1 LTAKADAVRAL
12 LLYNPTATTTTP
24 AVIDVIT
31 RALAGALDLEA
42 VPTKRRNHAGFLG
55 AGAADEGY
63 EVVIVL
69 GGDGTVNEVIQGIA
83 TTDVALAIIPGGST
97 NVLAR
102 SLGVPN
108 EPIAATTAILRNLAD
123 DEVRTVNLGLAN
135 DRYFAFHAGFGFDA
149 DVVRRVEQRYHLK
162 RTVRQASFIWCTL
175 QAVAGSSPIR
185 RARIRVRTEDN
196 PLLSEQRWV
205 VCANARPYTYLGH
218 RAADLCP
225 VADISADLAMT
236 ALSRLS
242 TTAILRVARTALT
255 SDDVGRLRFV
265 DLLSDLPAVI
275 CEADRP
281 LPLQL
286 DGDYVGEVD
295 RVVFHSVREALR
307 VVA

>member
-1 LTAKADAVRAL
+1 VRAL
-12 LLYNPTATTTTP
+12 LLYNPTATTTNP

-31 RALAGALDLEA
+31 RALGGALDLEA
-42 VPTKRRNHAGFLG
+42 VPTKRRNHAGFLA

-102 SLGVPN
+102 SLGLPN
-108 EPIAATTAILRNLAD
+108 DPIAATTTILRHLAD
-123 DEVRTVNLGLAN
+123 DRVRRVNLGLAN

-149 DVVRRVEQRYHLK
+149 EVVRQVEQRYHLK

-175 QAVAGSSPIR
+175 QAFAGAAPVR
-185 RARIRVRTEDN
+185 RARIRVRTRDN

-205 VCANARPYTYLGH
+205 VCANARPYTYLGR

-225 VADISADLAMT
+225 VADISGDLALT

-242 TTAILRVARTALT
+242 AMALLRTARTALT
-255 SDDVGRLRFV
+255 SSDVGRLRFV
-265 DLLSDLPAVI
+265 ELLSDLPEVI

-286 DGDYVGEVD
+286 DGDYVGDTD
-295 RVVFHSVREALR
+295 RVEFLSVRDALR

>member
-1 LTAKADAVRAL
+1 MRAL
-12 LLYNPTATTTTP
+12 LLYNPTATTTSP

-31 RALAGALDLEA
+31 RALGGALHLEA

-63 EVVIVL
+63 DVVIVL

-83 TTDVALAIIPGGST
+83 MTDVALAIIPGGST

-102 SLGVPN
+102 SLGLPN
-108 EPIAATTAILRNLAD
+108 EPIAATTTILRHLAD

-149 DVVRRVEQRYHLK
+149 DVVRRVEQRSHLK
-162 RTVRQASFIWCTL
+162 RTVRQASFVWCTL
-175 QAVAGSSPIR
+175 QAIAGSSSTR

-218 RAADLCP
+218 RAVDLCP
-225 VADISADLAMT
+225 VADISADLALA

-242 TTAILRVARTALT
+242 VMAILRVARTALT
-255 SDDVGRLRFV
+255 SDGVGRLRFV
-265 DLLSDLPAVI
+265 DLLSDLPEVI
-275 CEADRP
+275 CEADRL

-286 DGDYVGEVD
+286 DGDYVGETD
-295 RVVFHSVREALR
+295 RVVFRSVRDALR

>member
-1 LTAKADAVRAL
+1 MRGL
-12 LLYNPTATTTTP
+12 LLYNPTATTTNP

-31 RALAGALDLEA
+31 RALGGALDLEA

-69 GGDGTVNEVIQGIA
+69 GGDGTVNEVVQGLA

-102 SLGVPN
+102 SLGMPN
-108 EPIAATTAILRNLAD
+108 EPIAATTAILRRLAD
-123 DEVRTVNLGLAN
+123 DGVRTVNLGLAN
-135 DRYFAFHAGFGFDA
+135 ERYFTFHAGFGLDA
-149 DVVRRVEQRYHLK
+149 DVVHRVEQRSHLK
-162 RTVRQASFIWCTL
+162 RTVRQASFVWCAL
-175 QAVAGSSPIR
+175 QAVGASSPAG
-185 RARIRVRTEDN
+185 RARIRVRTRDN

-205 VCANARPYTYLGH
+205 VCANARPYTYLG
-218 RAADLCP
+218 RRPADLCP
-225 VADISADLAMT
+225 VADITADLALT

-242 TTAILRVARTALT
+242 PMAVLRTARTALT
-255 SDDVGRLRFV
+255 SADVGRLPFV
-265 DLLSDLPAVI
+265 DLLSDLPEVI

-286 DGDYVGEVD
+286 DGDYIGETD
-295 RVVFHSVREALR
+295 HVVFRSVRNALH

>member
-1 LTAKADAVRAL
+1 MRAL
-12 LLYNPTATTTTP
+12 LLYNPTATTTSP

-31 RALAGALDLEA
+31 RALDGALELEA

-55 AGAADEGY
+55 AGAAAEGY

-69 GGDGTVNEVIQGIA
+69 GGDGTVNEVVQGIA

-102 SLGVPN
+102 SLGLPN
-108 EPIAATTAILRNLAD
+108 EPIAATTAILRRLAD
-123 DEVRTVNLGLAN
+123 DGVRTVNLGLAN
-135 DRYFAFHAGFGFDA
+135 DRYFTFHAGFGFDA
-149 DVVRRVEQRYHLK
+149 DVVHRVEQRYHLK
-162 RTVRQASFIWCTL
+162 RTARQASFIWCVL
-175 QAVAGSSPIR
+175 QAVAASSPAR

-225 VADISADLAMT
+225 VADISADLALT

-242 TTAILRVARTALT
+242 ATAILRVARTALT

-265 DLLSDLPAVI
+265 DLLSDLPEVL

-286 DGDYVGEVD
+286 DGDYIGETD
-295 RVVFHSVREALR
+295 RVVFHSVRDALR